1 MRPPPRAILALAG
14 VLLLGTAPGA
24 RLAAS
29 ERCGPYTL
37 VNVNGVVPKGRG
49 ELTLIDRAGRRVHE
63 IHDVAVHIE
72 GCTDV
77 TGDGRPELVV
87 STYSGGQRC
96 CTTFHVLA
104 LGPPVRTIL
113 RWEAGSQWHLELT
126 DLADA
131 TRSKELAGRDDRLSA
146 FGGLPVAFSPTLPVI
161 FCYERTTFVD
171 CTRRIYE
178 PALEEL
184 TEVRDGLKAETDAT
198 RRRAGGLSVLALS
211 IVVDEEAATW
221 TWLSELA
228 PDVVPWLKERHAVL
242 AACLKT
248 SALTPRD
255 ERLARCAAR
264 EEPR

>member
-1 MRPPPRAILALAG
+1 MRPPRATLALAA
-14 VLLLGTAPGA
+14 VLTFSASAGP
-24 RLAAS
+24 RLSAA

-37 VNVNGVVPKGRG
+37 VHVNGVVPKGHG

-63 IHDVAVHIE
+63 IHDAAVHVE

-113 RWEAGSQWHLELT
+113 RWEAGYEAQLELT

-131 TRSKELAGRDDRLSA
+131 TRSRELAGRDDRLSA
-146 FGGLPVAFSPTLPVI
+146 FGGLPAAFSPTLPVI
-161 FCYERTTFVD
+161 FCYEHGLFVE
-171 CTRRIYE
+171 CTRRLFE
-178 PALEEL
+178 PTLEEL
-184 TEVRDGLKAETDAT
+184 TEARDGLKVENDPT
-198 RRRAGGLSVLALS
+198 RRHAAGLSVLALS

-221 TWLSELA
+221 TWLRELA
-228 PDVVPWLKERHAVL
+228 PDVVPWLKERRAAL

-248 SALTPRD
+248 SALAPRD
-255 ERLARCAAR
+255 ERLARCAQGNSR
-264 EEPR
+264 R

>member
-1 MRPPPRAILALAG
+1 MRPHPRATFALAG
-14 VLLLGTAPGA
+14 ALLLGMVPGA

-113 RWEAGSQWHLELT
+113 RWEAGSQWHLEPT

-131 TRSKELAGRDDRLSA
+131 TRARELAGRDDRLSA
-146 FGGLPVAFSPTLPVI
+146 FGGLPAAFSPTLPVI
-161 FCYERTTFVD
+161 FCYEHGLFGE
-171 CTRRIYE
+171 CTRQLFE
-178 PALEEL
+178 PVLEEL
-184 TEVRDGLKAETDAT
+184 TEARDALQAEPDAT
-198 RRRAGGLSVLALS
+198 RRHAGALSVLALS
-211 IVVDEEAATW
+211 IVADEEDATW

-228 PDVVPWLKERHAVL
+228 PDVVPWLKERRAAL

-248 SALTPRD
+248 SALAPRD

-264 EEPR
+264 EHP

>member
-1 MRPPPRAILALAG
+1 MRPFHVVLALLAA
-14 VLLLGTAPGA
+14 LLFGA
-24 RLAAS
+24 VPDAWSSAS

-37 VNVNGVVPKGRG
+37 VHVNGVVPKGHG

-63 IHDVAVHIE
+63 IHDVAVHVE

-77 TGDGRPELVV
+77 TGDGRPDLVV

-96 CTTFHVLA
+96 CTTFHVIA
-104 LGPPVRTIL
+104 LGPPVRTLL
-113 RWEAGSQWHLELT
+113 RWEAGYETQLELT

-131 TRSKELAGRDDRLSA
+131 TRAKELVGRDDRLTGFAGLSA
-146 FGGLPVAFSPTLPVI
+146 ALSPTLPAI
-161 FCYERTTFVD
+161 FCHERGTFVD

-178 PALEEL
+178 PLIEEL
-184 TEVRDGLKAETDAT
+184 TEARDGLKAEHDPS
-198 RRRAGGLSVLALS
+198 RRHAGALSVLALS
-211 IVVDEEAATW
+211 IVADEEDATW

-228 PDVVPWLKERHAVL
+228 PDVVPWLKERRAAL

-248 SALTPRD
+248 SALAPRD

-264 EEPR
+264 EHP